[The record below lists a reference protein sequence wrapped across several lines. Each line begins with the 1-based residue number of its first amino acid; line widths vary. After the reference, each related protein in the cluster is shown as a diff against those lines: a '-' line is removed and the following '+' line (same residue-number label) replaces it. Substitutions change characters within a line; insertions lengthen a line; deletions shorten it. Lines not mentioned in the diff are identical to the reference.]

1 MNAYSFNLHTEKL
14 LVIMENMLQK
24 IEECASFLNERG
36 FKSPEVAV
44 VLGTGLGSF
53 VQHIDIIHTIPYH
66 EIPHFPVAT
75 VEFHKGQLIYGTVQ
89 GKKIMAMQGRF
100 HYYEGYSMQQITF
113 PIRVMKALGV
123 QFLLLSNAAG
133 GMNPLFKKGDMVL
146 INDHINLLPENPL
159 RGLNDPAFGNRFVDM
174 CRPYDEAMGQQLIK
188 AAHALQKEFLHGIYV
203 SVQGPNLETRAEY
216 RYLRAAGAD
225 MVGMST
231 VPEVIIANHIGLR
244 CAAVSVITDEC
255 DPDHL
260 QPVNIAEI
268 IEVAGRTDAGLS
280 EIFAKAIKALQ

>member
-1 MNAYSFNLHTEKL
+1 
-14 LVIMENMLQK
+14 MLQK

-36 FKSPEVAV
+36 FKNPEVAV

-75 VEFHKGQLIYGTVQ
+75 VEFHKGQLIYGMVE

-174 CRPYDEAMGQQLIK
+174 CKPYDEAMSQQLIK
-188 AAHALQKEFLHGIYV
+188 AAHATQKELLHGVYV
-203 SVQGPNLETRAEY
+203 AVQGPNLETRAEY

-231 VPEVIIANHIGLR
+231 IPEVIVANHIGLR

-268 IEVAGRTDAGLS
+268 IEVAGRADAGLS
-280 EIFAKAIKALQ
+280 EIFAKALKGLE

>member
-1 MNAYSFNLHTEKL
+1 
-14 LVIMENMLQK
+14 MENMLQK
-24 IEECASFLNERG
+24 IEECVSFLNERG
-36 FKSPEVAV
+36 FKNPEVAV

-75 VEFHKGQLIYGTVQ
+75 VEFHKGQLIYGTVE

-146 INDHINLLPENPL
+146 IDDHINLLPENPL

-174 CRPYDEAMGQQLIK
+174 CRPYDEPMGQQLIK
-188 AAHALQKEFLHGIYV
+188 AAHATQKELLHGVYV
-203 SVQGPNLETRAEY
+203 AVQGPNLETRAEY

-231 VPEVIIANHIGLR
+231 VPEVIVANHIGLR

-268 IEVAGRTDAGLS
+268 IEVAGRTDESLS
-280 EIFAKAIKALQ
+280 SIFKKVIHMLT